1 MVCGEYAVLN
11 GASAFALPTK
21 SGQSLNVEVVA
32 PSDSPVLT
40 WKAINKNGE
49 VWFQAKIALPYFIV
63 LEYTDQDISIQL
75 LRFLINAKALNP
87 NFLSEGKDVQVITN
101 LEFDNDEGL
110 GSSSTLTNNI
120 AQGAKINP
128 FSLHFNAFKGSGFD
142 VAVAQEGKPLLYTMN
157 GSDPVIEI
165 LEWNKTFRDKL
176 YFVHLNKKQNSRQQ
190 IANYR
195 HNIGPAQ
202 VAQITRISKLI
213 SINDDYFEFCLLLE
227 LAENEMSQVLG
238 LPSIKQELFE
248 DFKGTVKSLG
258 AWGGDY
264 VLATGEDTMAYFQSK
279 GYHRIIPFNDLIL

>member
-120 AQGAKINP
+120 AQWAKINP

-176 YFVHLNKKQNSRQQ
+176 YFVH
-190 IANYR
+190 
-195 HNIGPAQ
+195 
-202 VAQITRISKLI
+202 T
-213 SINDDYFEFCLLLE
+213 
-227 LAENEMSQVLG
+227 
-238 LPSIKQELFE
+238 
-248 DFKGTVKSLG
+248 TV
-258 AWGGDY
+258 
-264 VLATGEDTMAYFQSK
+264 
-279 GYHRIIPFNDLIL
+279 

>member
-1 MVCGEYAVLN
+1 MLCGEYAVLN

-21 SGQSLNVEVVA
+21 AGQSLQVEVGQK
-32 PSDSPVLT
+32 SESPVLS
-40 WKAINKNGE
+40 WKALNKQGE
-49 VWFQAKIALPYFIV
+49 LWFQAKIALPYFIV

-87 NFLSEGKDVQVITN
+87 NFLSEGYDVQVTTN

-120 AQGAKINP
+120 AQWAEVNP

-142 VAVAQEGKPLLYTMN
+142 VAVAQTGKPLLYTMN
-157 GSDPVIEI
+157 GSDPIIET
-165 LEWNKTFRDKL
+165 LEWNKPFRDKL
-176 YFVHLNKKQNSRQQ
+176 YFVHLNKKQNSRLQ
-190 IANYR
+190 IANYKR
-195 HNIGPAQ
+195 NMSPTQ

-238 LPSIKQELFE
+238 MPCIKQELFE

-264 VLATGEDTMAYFQSK
+264 VLATGEDTVSYFQSK

>member
-120 AQGAKINP
+120 AQWAKINP

-142 VAVAQEGKPLLYTMN
+142 FAVAQEGKPLLYTMN

>member
-1 MVCGEYAVLN
+1 MLCGEYAVLN

-21 SGQSLNVEVVA
+21 AGQSLHVEVGA

-63 LEYTDQDISIQL
+63 LEYTEQDVSIQL

-87 NFLSEGKDVQVITN
+87 NFLSESKDVQVTTN
-101 LEFDNDEGL
+101 LEFHNDEGL

-120 AQGAKINP
+120 AQWAQVNP

-142 VAVAQEGKPLLYTMN
+142 VAVAHEGKPLLYTMN
-157 GSDPVIEI
+157 GSEPKVET
-165 LEWNKTFRDKL
+165 LEWNKPFRDKL
-176 YFVHLNKKQNSRQQ
+176 YFVHLNKKQNSRLQ
-190 IANYR
+190 IANYKR
-195 HNIGPAQ
+195 NMGPAQ

-238 LPSIKQELFE
+238 MPCIKQELFE
-248 DFKGTVKSLG
+248 DFNGTVKSLG

-264 VLATGEDTMAYFQSK
+264 VLATGEDTLAYFQSK
-279 GYHRIIPFNDLIL
+279 EYHRIIPFNDLIL

>member
-1 MVCGEYAVLN
+1 M
-11 GASAFALPTK
+11 
-21 SGQSLNVEVVA
+21 
-32 PSDSPVLT
+32 
-40 WKAINKNGE
+40 
-49 VWFQAKIALPYFIV
+49 
-63 LEYTDQDISIQL
+63 
-75 LRFLINAKALNP
+75 
-87 NFLSEGKDVQVITN
+87 
-101 LEFDNDEGL
+101 
-110 GSSSTLTNNI
+110 
-120 AQGAKINP
+120 
-128 FSLHFNAFKGSGFD
+128 
-142 VAVAQEGKPLLYTMN
+142 AQEGKPLLYTMN

>member
-87 NFLSEGKDVQVITN
+87 SFLSEGKDVQVITN

-120 AQGAKINP
+120 AQWAKINP